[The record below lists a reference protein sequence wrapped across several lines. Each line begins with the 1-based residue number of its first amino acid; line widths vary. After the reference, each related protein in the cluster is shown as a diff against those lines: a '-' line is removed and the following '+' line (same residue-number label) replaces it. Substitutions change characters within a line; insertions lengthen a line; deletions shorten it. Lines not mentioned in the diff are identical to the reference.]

1 VLRLARGRHGPSAGS
16 TPSGSDALEWRV
28 SKRNA
33 HGDNVF
39 RDLWPEGAEDAV
51 ELLERELLELGLGL
65 VEQGEQASFG
75 DRPRTGG

>member
-1 VLRLARGRHGPSAGS
+1 M
-16 TPSGSDALEWRV
+16 
-28 SKRNA
+28 SKINA

>member
-1 VLRLARGRHGPSAGS
+1 
-16 TPSGSDALEWRV
+16 V

-39 RDLWPEGAEDAV
+39 RDLWPEGAEDTV
-51 ELLERELLELGLGL
+51 ELLKRELLEIGLGL